1 MTIRQLKTSYF
12 AVTALNT
19 LATSYYINYQF
30 FYLRDRF
37 GFGDREYLWVS
48 ALHGMLYALAA
59 WQCGKFA
66 QRRGFFT
73 SLKVGFAGLTL
84 VMVAG
89 APLGSAA
96 GAVIVLLAYTAVLL
110 FTWPALE
117 ALVTENEPPVGVPR
131 VFHRRP
137 AL

>member
-30 FYLRDRF
+30 FFLRDHF
-37 GFGDREYLWVS
+37 HFGDRENLWVS
-48 ALHGMLYALAA
+48 ALHGLLYTFAA

-66 QRRGFFT
+66 QRRGFHT

-84 VMVAG
+84 AMVLGARLDSVAG
-89 APLGSAA
+89 MVFGL
-96 GAVIVLLAYTAVLL
+96 ICYTI
-110 FTWPALE
+110 
-117 ALVTENEPPVGVPR
+117 
-131 VFHRRP
+131 
-137 AL
+137 